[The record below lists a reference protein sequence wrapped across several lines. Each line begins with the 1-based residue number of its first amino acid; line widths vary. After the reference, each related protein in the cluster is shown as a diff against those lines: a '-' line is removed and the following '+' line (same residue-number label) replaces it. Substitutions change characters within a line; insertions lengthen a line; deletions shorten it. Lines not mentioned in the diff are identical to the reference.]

1 MKKILIV
8 FLAVGLFQGASAWAQ
23 DFGHHGR
30 DGGNGGSPGVGNG
43 DSNGNNGNNG
53 NGGNSDNNAKA
64 DNSAKSDNA
73 GGDPATSKGDDQ
85 KVREGKPANGN
96 QNNHSKGHP
105 SNSPGFLGGNGNN
118 GGLNKNNGRA
128 SGWNHSPNR
137 NQNNKNQP
145 FNRNQNNGVRG
156 WNSHRGF
163 QNPGRDWNR
172 GNRPQ
177 GKVPPQDNISP
188 HLKQIGVKRLPPS
201 FADRKNILNADRAH
215 SVVALPRK
223 GPNGVAFHASV
234 VPARNMSSTSI
245 RTHMALVSNQ
255 AFVSAKVS
263 LYNRRETQVNHY
275 YWHSYKGFSYCHYYD
290 PSGYHW
296 YGWRVGSNFFWSRW
310 YGDHWWW
317 YDPVYYRWCY
327 WYDGSW
333 WWPDP
338 YQTNLVYVYNDGNY
352 VPANYSAVGAERVYR
367 SKDGDRM
374 VKVVGGDAFLYDT
387 TDNPEFKP
395 LFLAS
400 NANRASFSYDEN
412 GSISQV
418 LVTLK
423 DGSFQLFDAQGNPY
437 SNDQGGDPDGG
448 DAGDPPQ
455 QYEPQ

>member
-8 FLAVGLFQGASAWAQ
+8 FLALGLFQGGAAWAQ
-23 DFGHHGR
+23 DFGRHGR
-30 DGGNGGSPGVGNG
+30 DGGDAGGPAMGNGGNA
-43 DSNGNNGNNG
+43 GNNG
-53 NGGNSDNNAKA
+53 NGGNSDKGGNSDNGAKA

-73 GGDPATSKGDDQ
+73 GGDK
-85 KVREGKPANGN
+85 KVREEKPANRNNGN
-96 QNNHSKGHP
+96 KNNRAKGHP

-118 GGLNKNNGRA
+118 GALNKKNGRA
-128 SGWNHSPNR
+128 SGWNRSPNR
-137 NQNNKNQP
+137 NQNNKNEP
-145 FNRNQNNGVRG
+145 FNRSQNNGVRAG
-156 WNSHRGF
+156 NSHPGF
-163 QNPGRDWNR
+163 QNPGRDVNR

-177 GKVPPQDNISP
+177 GKVPPQDKIP
-188 HLKQIGVKRLPPS
+188 AHLQKIGVKHLPPS
-201 FADRKNILNADRAH
+201 FVDRKNILNTDRAH
-215 SVVALPRK
+215 SAVSLPRK
-223 GPNGVAFHASV
+223 GPNGAAFHVSV
-234 VPARNMSSTSI
+234 VPARNMSSTTV
-245 RTHMALVSNQ
+245 RTHMSLVSNQ

-275 YWHSYKGFSYCHYYD
+275 YWHSYRGFSYCHYYD
-290 PSGYHW
+290 PWGYHW
-296 YGWRVGSNFFWSRW
+296 YGWHVGSGFFWSRW
-310 YGDHWWW
+310 YGDRWWW

-338 YQTNLVYVYNDGNY
+338 YQANLVYVYNDGNY
-352 VPANYSAVGAERVYR
+352 VAANYSAVGEERVYR

-387 TDNPEFKP
+387 TDNPEFNP
-395 LFLAS
+395 LYLAS
-400 NANRASFSYDEN
+400 NVNRASFSYDEN

-437 SNDQGGDPDGG
+437 RNDQGDDPGDG

-455 QYEPQ
+455 QYQPQ